1 MPSVPSDP
9 GMPALVPGWSPS
21 ESLAALQRLMDVATT
36 APVEVARRAGLSASE
51 LHSLRHLASG
61 AMGPGELARALGI
74 TSAASS
80 GVVDRLVA
88 HGLVQRRPH
97 PDDGRRTEVHI
108 TPTGRMEMVRHL
120 EPMFRA
126 LGALDA
132 ALDPTERAAVTR
144 YLLGAAAAVRTLL

>member
-1 MPSVPSDP
+1 MAPEPPDP
-9 GMPALVPGWSPS
+9 GIPSIVPGWSPS
-21 ESLAALQRLMDVATT
+21 ESLEALERLMDVATT

-51 LHSLRHLASG
+51 LHSLRHLSSG
-61 AMGPGELARALGI
+61 AMGPGDLAKALGV

-88 HGLVQRRPH
+88 HALVERRPH

-108 TPTGRMEMVRHL
+108 TAAGRAQMLRHL

-126 LGALDA
+126 LAALDA
-132 ALDPTERAAVTR
+132 SLTPQERDVVTAYLDGATRAVK
-144 YLLGAAAAVRTLL
+144 TLL